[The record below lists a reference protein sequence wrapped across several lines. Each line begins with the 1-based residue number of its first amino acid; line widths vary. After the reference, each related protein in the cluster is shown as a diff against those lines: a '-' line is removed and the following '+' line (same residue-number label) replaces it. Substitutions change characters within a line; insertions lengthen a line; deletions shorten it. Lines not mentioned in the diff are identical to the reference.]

1 MTFATWIKDR
11 IDHALESGELWMLDG
26 LAIARAW
33 AEHEAETTTK

>member
-1 MTFATWIKDR
+1 MTYIDWLKAR
-11 IDHALESGELWMLDG
+11 IEHAIETGEHWMIDG